1 MLWNSCTSVSGR
13 FRNACAFGEVR
24 IRTHGELNMLKA
36 YGLATA
42 ALLAGFATQVQ
53 ADEIIVNG
61 GFETAGASETESANW
76 FAVVAGAPGTLSL
89 RDSTSP
95 RTGSFAQRIRAVG
108 ANAIGSTGGLVQNSM
123 NEGGL
128 GSLEQGT
135 TVSATFYAKAVLG
148 PGGVGFY
155 TLRILNRDGAIV
167 ASSGLGAMNDTAGA
181 YRQFSMGPLTVPAFG
196 APPNDAFASMVEIVV
211 SAGAFPESNV
221 EAFID
226 DVSVIG
232 TLVAGCDADFNSD
245 GIVDFF
251 DYLDFVDSF
260 SAQAPAA
267 DYNNDGIIDFFDY
280 LDFVDAFSA
289 GC

>member
-1 MLWNSCTSVSGR
+1 
-13 FRNACAFGEVR
+13 
-24 IRTHGELNMLKA
+24 MLKA

-61 GFETAGASETESANW
+61 GFETAGVSETESANW
-76 FAVVAGAPGTLSL
+76 FAVIAGAPGTVSL

-108 ANAIGSTGGLVQNSM
+108 ANAIGSTGGLVQNSI
-123 NEGGL
+123 NEAGL
-128 GSLEQGT
+128 PSLEQGT
-135 TVSATFYAKAVLG
+135 TLSGTFYAKVALG

-167 ASSGLGAMNDTAGA
+167 ASSGLGTMNDTAGG

-196 APPNDAFASMVEIVV
+196 PAPNDAFASMVEIVV

-232 TLVAGCDADFNSD
+232 TLVSVCNADFNGD
-245 GIVDFF
+245 GTLDFF
-251 DYLDFVDSF
+251 DYLDFVDAF
-260 SAQAPAA
+260 SALAPAA
-267 DYNNDGIIDFFDY
+267 DYNGDSVIDFFDY
-280 LDFVDAFSA
+280 LDFVDAFSM